1 LAVELAEGEEGSS
14 EDYIGKRLKINLAD
28 MDTLSWAQDLQGD
41 LDIVD
46 NLLQTIV
53 SVTYERDAKLQH
65 LKQQIAHKLA
75 QPINE
80 GNRKIIVFTAF
91 ADTADYLYQNLAE
104 EMLVTHGIHSAKIT
118 GTSNQSTIKT

>member
-1 LAVELAEGEEGSS
+1 
-14 EDYIGKRLKINLAD
+14 
-28 MDTLSWAQDLQGD
+28 
-41 LDIVD
+41 
-46 NLLQTIV
+46 
-53 SVTYERDAKLQH
+53 
-65 LKQQIAHKLA
+65 LA

-118 GTSNQSTIKT
+118 GTSNQSTIKTMPNNRAGYDMQGLLTLFSPLSKQKADIFPSEQREI